1 MKKSIFTLAAA
12 MLIAGSIFTSCKS
25 SSKKVE
31 DAKDKVEDAQDKVT
45 EAKEE
50 LNQVIQDSILQFKK
64 ESEAKIKAH
73 EKSIAE
79 FKTRIANEKKENK
92 IKYEKKLAELEQKN
106 TDMKKRLDEYKAE
119 GKENWETFKDDFN
132 KDMEA
137 LSEGF
142 RELAAIQI
150 K

>member
-1 MKKSIFTLAAA
+1 MKKSIYTLAIA
-12 MLIAGSIFTSCKS
+12 MFIAGSIFTGCKS

-31 DAKDKVEDAQDKVT
+31 DAKDKVEDAQDKVDQ
-45 EAKEE
+45 AKAE

-64 ESEAKIKAH
+64 ESEAKIAAH

-79 FKTRIANEKKENK
+79 FKTRIASEKKENK
-92 IKYEKKLAELEQKN
+92 AKYEKKLAELEQKN
-106 TDMKKRLDEYKAE
+106 SDMKKRLDEYKAE
-119 GKENWETFKDDFN
+119 GKENWETFKDDFT

>member
-1 MKKSIFTLAAA
+1 MKKTIFTIAVA
-12 MLIAGSIFTSCKS
+12 MLIAGTTFTSCRS

-31 DAKDKVEDAQDKVT
+31 DAQDKVEAAQDKVA

-50 LNQVIQDSILQFKK
+50 LNQVIKDSILQFKK
-64 ESEAKIKAH
+64 ESDAKIEAH

-92 IKYEKKLAELEQKN
+92 AKYEKRLAELELKN
-106 TDMKKRLDEYKAE
+106 TDMKKRLDEYQAK
-119 GKENWETFKDDFN
+119 GKEDWETFKDEFT

-137 LSEGF
+137 LNESF
-142 RELAAIQI
+142 RELAATHT